1 VIPARIRDRPVFD
14 SRWDQFLF
22 VDFFQLFLFFRP
34 ATLLNTAAYIYIY
47 VHAHIA
53 CLILACVQLRDIFCI
68 FSFICVVGDAYGGGR
83 WLERHDGGSGGD
95 EDDDEDG
102 KSKKV

>member
-1 VIPARIRDRPVFD
+1 
-14 SRWDQFLF
+14 
-22 VDFFQLFLFFRP
+22 
-34 ATLLNTAAYIYIY
+34 
-47 VHAHIA
+47 
-53 CLILACVQLRDIFCI
+53 
-68 FSFICVVGDAYGGGR
+68 VVGDAYGGGR